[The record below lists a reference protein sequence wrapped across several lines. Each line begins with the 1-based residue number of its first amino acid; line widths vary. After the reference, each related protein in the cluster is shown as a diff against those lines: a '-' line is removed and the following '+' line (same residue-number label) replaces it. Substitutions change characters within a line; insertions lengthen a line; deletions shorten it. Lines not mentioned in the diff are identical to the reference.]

1 MDIIKKK
8 YIVTFDTD
16 EELNAALN
24 AQKVWPLI
32 RQFISDLEDAMLDRT
47 EIDILDTYHLI
58 IKEVPDLSP
67 SKIKVVNAQG
77 TPMFSLT
84 AITEGVVNSI
94 YQMLGGAPDA
104 PYYASIIKDGET
116 KQTKMV
122 THEAVEMLWAKYG
135 KSGFIVTR
143 NNLFVKR

>member
-1 MDIIKKK
+1 M
-8 YIVTFDTD
+8 VTFATD

-24 AQKVWPLI
+24 SQKVWPLI
-32 RQFISDLEDAMLDRT
+32 RQFISDLEDAMLHLDD
-47 EIDILDTYHLI
+47 IDILDTYHKI
-58 IKEVPDLSP
+58 VKEVPDLSP
-67 SKIKVVNAQG
+67 IKIKVVNAQG
-77 TPMFSLT
+77 TAMFSLT

-104 PYYASIIKDGET
+104 PYYASIIQDGET

-135 KSGFIVTR
+135 KSGFIISK
-143 NNLFVKR
+143 NNLFIRR